1 MSFAS
6 NLKRAMCESCTNTTE
21 LAAAVGVSKSSISQ
35 YTSGAKFPRSETLE
49 KIAEVL
55 DCTVEILTSDK
66 PLADGK
72 IINKISVA
80 QAARILGKSEQFVRV
95 SLQQGTAPFG
105 FAVKNKTQYSYHISP
120 YKLKEY
126 IGEVI
131 ADG

>member
-35 YTSGAKFPRSETLE
+35 YTSGAKFPRAETLD

-66 PLADGK
+66 SPAEGSFT
-72 IINKISVA
+72 NNISVA
-80 QAARILGKSEQFVRV
+80 QAARMLGKSEQFVRV

-126 IGEVI
+126 MGEAVTN
-131 ADG
+131 

>member
-21 LAAAVGVSKSSISQ
+21 LAKAVGVSKSSISQ
-35 YTSGAKFPRSETLE
+35 YTSGTKFPSPGTLA
-49 KIAEVL
+49 KIAKAL
-55 DCTVEILTSDK
+55 DCTAESLTSDE
-66 PLADGK
+66 PPTEGSLT
-72 IINKISVA
+72 NNISVA

-126 IGEVI
+126 MGEAVI
-131 ADG
+131 N